1 MKVLS
6 RFGATI
12 PRLRPFSKKRP
23 APRKRR
29 IRKLRLLAL
38 LTVLGIVG
46 SVAFSFGLIRA
57 VAAEIDT
64 GKLDPQRQLD
74 NQANGYI
81 YDRHGKRILAVLRGS
96 EARTLIRYDQIA
108 DSMRHAIVAIEDRR
122 FWEHDGID
130 LRGIGRALV
139 ADIRSKGVVEGGS
152 TITQQFVKN
161 ALDRDQKTIARK
173 VREAAYAWQ
182 LERDDGGG
190 WSKQKILQEYLNT
203 IYFGNG
209 AYGVQ
214 QAALAYFQHGAKEL
228 TVAESALLAGI
239 PADPSRYDPVTNP
252 GAARDRRRVVL
263 DAMLEESKITEA
275 QYDEANET
283 DLPDPDDVR
292 LPGTEGPAQHFVNY
306 VKQQLIDRYGQTAVF
321 GGGLKVRSTID
332 LDLQQTARD
341 AISKWL
347 TDAEGPSAALVA
359 IDPRDGAVR
368 AMVGGNNYRK
378 SQFNLAVQ
386 GVRQPGSSFKPFVLA
401 TALRQGISP
410 ATRFQSEPQSI
421 SLGDRDWVVG
431 NYDDVYYG
439 DVDLEKAT
447 VESDNSVYAQLT
459 QLVGSKKVA
468 ETAKRLGI
476 RSKLDGY
483 YAIGLGA
490 EAVTPLE
497 LARAYATLAHGGRRA
512 DGAIFGNRPRVVE
525 EVTRNG
531 RKRYNTP
538 RAFNALTATQAGVV
552 NEILQKAVRFGTG
565 TRAYLPDRPVAGKTG
580 TTENYGDAWFVGYT
594 PQLAVA
600 VWVGYPTTLKPML
613 TEFRGEPVTGGS
625 FPSLIWKSF
634 MEKALKDEESEGF
647 PAPTVPYVAPKLVV
661 RRGDRLLLDN
671 GLCRERRE
679 VVYFAGT
686 GPSKTAS
693 CLQNEVEVPDV
704 RKLTLAEAEARIEAT
719 PLTADLVYKPAKALQ
734 RPGIVVDQKPRRG
747 YRSSYGRIL
756 LIVTKATQG
765 VIPNLV
771 GRDIDDAR
779 LRLKRLKL
787 EPRITWVEGASGK
800 VLEQK
805 TRAGLA
811 AAPGVKVELVAARS
825 RAASAAAG

>member
-1 MKVLS
+1 LRLFKKKTA
-6 RFGATI
+6 R
-12 PRLRPFSKKRP
+12 PR
-23 APRKRR
+23 RR
-29 IRKLRLLAL
+29 IRKLRLIAL
-38 LTVLGIVG
+38 LTVLLIVG
-46 SVAFSFGLIRA
+46 SVSFSFGLIRA
-57 VAAEIDT
+57 VASEIDA

-74 NQANGYI
+74 NQVNGYI
-81 YDRHGKRILAVLRGS
+81 YDSNRSSPRVLAVLRGS
-96 EARTLIRYDQIA
+96 EARTLISYDQIS

-139 ADIRSKGVVEGGS
+139 ADLRHKRVVEGGS

-173 VREAAYAWQ
+173 VREAAFAWQ
-182 LERDDGGG
+182 LERDDKHWG
-190 WSKQKILQEYLNT
+190 KKRILQGYLNT

-209 AYGVQ
+209 AYGIQ
-214 QAALAYFQHGAKEL
+214 QAALAYFQHGAKDL
-228 TVAESALLAGI
+228 TLAESALLAGI
-239 PADPSRYDPVTNP
+239 PADPTRYDPVTNP
-252 GAARDRRRVVL
+252 DAAEARRRVVL
-263 DAMLEESKITEA
+263 QAMLDESKITQE
-275 QYDEANET
+275 QYETANAT
-283 DLPDPDDVR
+283 DLPDPDNVR

-306 VKQQLIDRYGQTAVF
+306 VKQQLIDKYGQTKVF
-321 GGGLKVRSTID
+321 GGGLRVRTTID
-332 LDLQQTARD
+332 LELQQAARD

-347 TDAEGPSAALVA
+347 TRANGPSAALVA

-410 ATRFQSEPQSI
+410 ATHFRSEPQSI
-421 SLGDRDWVVG
+421 DLGDKDWVVG

-439 DVDLEKAT
+439 NVDLEKAT
-447 VESDNSVYAQLT
+447 IESDNSVYAQLT

-497 LARAYATLAHGGRRA
+497 LARSYATLAHGGRRA
-512 DGAIFGNRPRVVE
+512 DGAIFGNRPRVIE

-531 RKRYNTP
+531 RKRHNTP
-538 RAFNALTATQAGVV
+538 RAFNALTSTQAGIV
-552 NEILQKAVRFGTG
+552 NSILQKAVRYGTG
-565 TRAYLPDRPVAGKTG
+565 KRAYLPNRPVAGKTG

-613 TEFRGEPVTGGS
+613 TEFHGEPVTGGS
-625 FPSLIWKSF
+625 FPALIWKSF
-634 MEKALKDEESEGF
+634 MEKALKSEEPEGF
-647 PAPTVPYVAPKLVV
+647 PAPIVPYVAPKLVV
-661 RRGDRLLLDN
+661 RRGDRLMLDN

-686 GPSKTAS
+686 GPSKTAN
-693 CLQNEVEVPDV
+693 CLENEVQVPDV
-704 RKLTLAEAEARIEAT
+704 RKLTLAEAEARVEAQ
-719 PLTADLVYKPAKALQ
+719 PLTADLVYKPAAPLQ
-734 RPGIVVDQKPRRG
+734 RPGIVVDQDPRRG
-747 YRSSYGRIL
+747 YRSSYDRIIL
-756 LIVTKATQG
+756 VVTKATQG

-771 GRDIDDAR
+771 GRDIADAR

-787 EPRITWVEGASGK
+787 EPRITWVEGGTGK
-800 VLEQK
+800 VVEQK

-811 AAPGVKVELVAARS
+811 AAPGVRVELVVS
-825 RAASAAAG
+825 RLRATAAAG

>member
-1 MKVLS
+1 M
-6 RFGATI
+6 
-12 PRLRPFSKKRP
+12 RPFSKNRP
-23 APRKRR
+23 VRGRRR

-38 LTVLGIVG
+38 LTVLLIVG
-46 SVAFSFGLIRA
+46 SVSFSFGLIRA
-57 VAAEIDT
+57 VAAEIDA
-64 GKLDPQRQLD
+64 GKLDPQKQLD

-81 YDRHGKRILAVLRGS
+81 YDKDGKRILAVLRGS

-108 DSMRHAIVAIEDRR
+108 DPMRHAIVAIEDRR
-122 FWEHDGID
+122 FWEHDGVD
-130 LRGIGRALV
+130 LRGIGRALI
-139 ADIRSKGVVEGGS
+139 ADIRHKGVVEGGS

-182 LERDDGGG
+182 LERDPGG
-190 WSKQKILQEYLNT
+190 WPKKKILQEYLNT

-214 QAALAYFQHGAKEL
+214 QAALAYFQHGAADL
-228 TVAESALLAGI
+228 TLAEAALLAGI
-239 PADPSRYDPVTNP
+239 PADPTRYDPVTNP
-252 GAARDRRRVVL
+252 AAARQRRAVVL
-263 DAMLEESKITEA
+263 KAMFEESMITQDQREH
-275 QYDEANET
+275 ANAA
-283 DLPDPDDVR
+283 DLPDPDNVR

-306 VKQQLIDRYGQTAVF
+306 VKQQLIDEYGQTKVF
-321 GGGLKVRSTID
+321 GGGLRVRTTID
-332 LDLQQTARD
+332 LALQQTARD

-347 TDAEGPSAALVA
+347 TQPNGPSAALVA

-410 ATRFQSEPQSI
+410 ATHFQSEPQMI
-421 SLGDRDWVVG
+421 DLGDRDWVVG

-439 DVDLEKAT
+439 NVDLEKAT
-447 VESDNSVYAQLT
+447 IESDNSVYAQLT

-468 ETAKRLGI
+468 ETAKRMGI

-490 EAVTPLE
+490 EALNPLE
-497 LARAYATLAHGGRRA
+497 LTRAYATLAHGGRRA
-512 DGAIFGNRPRVVE
+512 DGAIFGNRPRVIE
-525 EVTRNG
+525 EVTEDG
-531 RKRYNTP
+531 RKRHNTP

-552 NEILQKAVRFGTG
+552 NSILQKAVRYGTG
-565 TRAYLPDRPVAGKTG
+565 KRAYMPSRPVAGKTG

-613 TEFRGEPVTGGS
+613 TEFHGDAVTGGS
-625 FPSLIWKSF
+625 FPALIWKSF
-634 MEKALKDEESEGF
+634 MEKALKNVEPQGF
-647 PAPTVPYVAPKLVV
+647 PAPPTPYVAPKLVV
-661 RRGDRLLLDN
+661 RRGDRLMLDN
-671 GLCRERRE
+671 GLCLSRKE
-679 VVYFAGT
+679 VVYFAGA
-686 GPSKTAS
+686 GPTKSAN
-693 CLQNEVEVPDV
+693 CLENEVQVPDV
-704 RKLTLAEAEARIEAT
+704 RKLTLAEAEARVEAQ
-719 PLTADLVYKPAKALQ
+719 PLTPTMVYKPATALQ
-734 RPGIVVDQKPRRG
+734 RPGIVVDQEPRRG
-747 YRSSYGRIL
+747 YRSSYDRII

-765 VIPNLV
+765 VIPDLV
-771 GRDIDDAR
+771 GQDIDDAR

-787 EPRITWVEGASGK
+787 KPRILWVEGGDGGK
-800 VLEQK
+800 VLEQR

-811 AAPGVKVELVAARS
+811 AAPGVNVELVVS
-825 RAASAAAG
+825 RARATAAAG

>member
-1 MKVLS
+1 MRLFRKKTA
-6 RFGATI
+6 R
-12 PRLRPFSKKRP
+12 PR
-23 APRKRR
+23 RR

-38 LTVLGIVG
+38 LTVLLIVG
-46 SVAFSFGLIRA
+46 SVSFSFGLIRA

-64 GKLDPQRQLD
+64 GKLDPQRQLN

-81 YDRHGKRILAVLRGS
+81 YDKDGKRILAVLRGS
-96 EARTLIRYDQIA
+96 EARTLISYDQIA
-108 DSMRHAIVAIEDRR
+108 DPMRHAIVAIEDRR

-139 ADIRSKGVVEGGS
+139 ADIRHQAVVEGGS

-182 LERDDGGG
+182 LERPGG
-190 WSKQKILQEYLNT
+190 WPKKKILQEYLNT

-214 QAALAYFQHGAKEL
+214 QAALTYFQHGAKEL
-228 TVAESALLAGI
+228 TLAESALLAGI
-239 PADPSRYDPVTNP
+239 PADPTRYEPVANRD
-252 GAARDRRRVVL
+252 AARKRRRVVL
-263 DAMLEESKITEA
+263 QAMLEESQITQQQFEQA
-275 QYDEANET
+275 DAT
-283 DLPDPDDVR
+283 DLPDPDKVR

-306 VKQQLIDRYGQTAVF
+306 VKQQLIDECGQTKVF
-321 GGGLKVRSTID
+321 GGGIKVRSTID
-332 LDLQQTARD
+332 LGLQQTARD

-347 TDAEGPSAALVA
+347 TNPNGPSAALVA

-410 ATRFQSEPQSI
+410 ATHFESEPQAI
-421 SLGDRDWVVG
+421 DLGDKDWVVG
-431 NYDDVYYG
+431 NYDDIYYG
-439 DVDLEKAT
+439 NVDLEKAT
-447 VESDNSVYAQLT
+447 IESDNSVYAQLT

-512 DGAIFGNRPRVVE
+512 DGAIFGNRPRVIE
-525 EVTRNG
+525 EVTRCG
-531 RKRYNTP
+531 PKRHNTP
-538 RAFNALTATQAGVV
+538 KAFNALTATQAGVV
-552 NEILQKAVRFGTG
+552 NSILQKAVRYGTG
-565 TRAYLPDRPVAGKTG
+565 KRAYLPNRPVAGKTG

-613 TEFRGEPVTGGS
+613 TEFHGEPVTGGS
-625 FPSLIWKSF
+625 FPALIWKSF
-634 MEKALKDEESEGF
+634 MEKALKNEQPVGF
-647 PAPTVPYVAPKLVV
+647 PAPAVPYVAPKLVV
-661 RRGDRLLLDN
+661 RRGDRLMLDN

-686 GPSKTAS
+686 GPSKTAN
-693 CLQNEVEVPDV
+693 CLENEVQVPDV
-704 RKLTLAEAEARIEAT
+704 RKLTLVEAQARVEAQ
-719 PLTADLVYKPAKALQ
+719 PLTAKLVYEPANPLQ
-734 RPGIVVDQKPRRG
+734 RVGVVVDQLPKRG
-747 YRSSYGRIL
+747 YKSSYDEII

-771 GRDIDDAR
+771 GRDIADAR
-779 LRLKRLKL
+779 RRLKRLKL
-787 EPRITWVEGASGK
+787 EPKITWVEGGTGDSGGTGK

-811 AAPGVKVELVAARS
+811 AAPGVKVELVVSRS
-825 RAASAAAG
+825 RATAAAG